1 MATQSVSFKL
11 NREQYDRIAAA
22 ASEAG
27 VSPGQ
32 YAKAL
37 ACGTSA
43 TVDFVAQI
51 ERAIAQAQAQ
61 TDASLRE
68 AIEDL
73 KLWTESRLA
82 QPQPRAAQKLQQAA
96 RAMFKITPKG
106 E

>member
-1 MATQSVSFKL
+1 MAVIRFFVNAEQHDKL
-11 NREQYDRIAAA
+11 LAAA
-22 ASEAG
+22 REAG

-51 ERAIAQAQAQ
+51 ERAIAQAKAE

-73 KLWTESRLA
+73 KFWTESRLA